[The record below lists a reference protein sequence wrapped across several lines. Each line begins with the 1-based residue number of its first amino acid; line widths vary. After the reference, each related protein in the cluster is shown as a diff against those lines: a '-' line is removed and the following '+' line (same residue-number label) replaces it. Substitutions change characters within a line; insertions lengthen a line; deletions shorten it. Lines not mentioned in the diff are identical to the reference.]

1 MSLRSFRLFGF
12 ASLALLGLALT
23 AGQSFAEQGWP
34 LNPENRRGGYSSPRY
49 YQRAVPSY
57 PVYAPQVVAPV
68 VASTQIHI
76 QVPAQAKLWFNNQPT
91 TQTGAV
97 REFITSPLIPGQ
109 EYSYTVRAT
118 WQEGNREIE
127 RERVVSFTAG
137 DQVNVDFAMTM
148 VSTSH

>member
-12 ASLALLGLALT
+12 TSLALLGLALT

-34 LNPENRRGGYSSPRY
+34 LNPENRGGGYSSPRY

-57 PVYAPQVVAPV
+57 PVYAPQLVAPL

-118 WQEGNREIE
+118 WQEGNRDIE

>member
-1 MSLRSFRLFGF
+1 
-12 ASLALLGLALT
+12 
-23 AGQSFAEQGWP
+23 
-34 LNPENRRGGYSSPRY
+34 
-49 YQRAVPSY
+49 
-57 PVYAPQVVAPV
+57 
-68 VASTQIHI
+68 
-76 QVPAQAKLWFNNQPT
+76 VPAQAKLWFNNQPT